1 MTEPGA
7 VWPDD
12 LAAVNMTDAVLD
24 DLAAGLS
31 AGDRASSDDR
41 LTELLASWRAELD
54 DRAASGMTIAPPA
67 VPVTPAARPVRWAR
81 AHRRTAAATAL
92 VVALAAST
100 GVAAAA
106 SSPTG
111 PLSGLHNLLW
121 GDSPPAHHVDLLAID
136 VQKLLTTASRQINA
150 ATRTGSIDAD
160 MRDQIASTLDRAEG
174 LLQRDALAPQ
184 SLLDELHNLRTAL
197 VGIPDTAPP
206 PSPPATV
213 TDDHGHGHSGS
224 DDNTS
229 GDRHGGGGDDRQGD
243 GNSSEN
249 TSNSNESG
257 SDDGGTQGS
266 DGGSGSDTLQSGDG
280 GGDSQSGDGGD
291 GGGGGDSQSGSSNDG
306 SGSDG
311 SNGSGD

>member
-1 MTEPGA
+1 MTEAGA

-12 LAAVNMTDAVLD
+12 LAAVNTTDALLD
-24 DLAAGLS
+24 DLAAGLP
-31 AGDRASSDDR
+31 AGDRASADDR

-54 DRAASGMTIAPPA
+54 DRAASVMTIASSA
-67 VPVTPAARPVRWAR
+67 VPVPPAARPVRWAR
-81 AHRRTAAATAL
+81 AHRRTAAVTAL
-92 VVALAAST
+92 AVALAAST
-100 GVAAAA
+100 GVAAAE
-106 SSPTG
+106 SGPTG
-111 PLSGLHNLLW
+111 PLGGLHKLFF
-121 GDSPPAHHVDLLAID
+121 GDRPPPHHVDVLAID

-150 ATRTGSIDAD
+150 AAQTGSIGTA
-160 MRDQIASTLDRAEG
+160 MRGQIASTLDQAER
-174 LLQRDALAPQ
+174 LLQQDALAPQ

-206 PSPPATV
+206 ATS
-213 TDDHGHGHSGS
+213 TDDHGDGHSGS

-229 GDRHGGGGDDRQGD
+229 GDRHGGGGDD
-243 GNSSEN
+243 NSTEN
-249 TSNSNESG
+249 TNNSNVSG

-266 DGGSGSDTLQSGDG
+266 DGGSGSDSLQSGDG